1 VNTKLQQAVKES
13 RLSYLALT
21 DDDKK
26 ERDCIR
32 LCNSFAMV
40 KELFPDLDGKRALI
54 MAGAIVESLFK

>member
-1 VNTKLQQAVKES
+1 MNTKLKNAVEQS
-13 RLSYLALT
+13 RQSYLAMSEE
-21 DDDKK
+21 DRK

-40 KELFPDLDGKRALI
+40 KELFPDLDSKRALI

>member
-1 VNTKLQQAVKES
+1 MNTKLENAVEQS

-21 DDDKK
+21 DDEKK

-40 KELFPDLDGKRALI
+40 KELFPDLDSKRALI

>member
-1 VNTKLQQAVKES
+1 MNTKLENAVKQS
-13 RLSYLALT
+13 RLSYLAMSVEER
-21 DDDKK
+21 K